1 MSGKTYRI
9 DNSFERVEAIFDG
22 KHLVLGVGDFGEL
35 QREAHTDTPVS
46 AATEVLMFLSSVFL
60 REESP
65 CLSYHGQEE
74 AQQMAR
80 LWQTLL
86 HNHWKKKK
94 KNLCCT
100 NWDLVLCFFFL
111 SLFFFDLTE
120 ADSRLGTSSRDRKR
134 YRGVTI
140 KLQT

>member
-35 QREAHTDTPVS
+35 QREAHTDAPVS

-60 REESP
+60 REDSP

-86 HNHWKKKK
+86 HNHWEKKKT
-94 KNLCCT
+94 LAAQTRTWYC
-100 NWDLVLCFFFL
+100 VSSFFL
-111 SLFFFDLTE
+111 FFFFDLTE
-120 ADSRLGTSSRDRKR
+120 ADSRLGTNSCDSKR
-134 YRGVTI
+134 Y
-140 KLQT
+140 

>member
-22 KHLVLGVGDFGEL
+22 KHLVLGVGDVGEL
-35 QREAHTDTPVS
+35 QREAHTDAPVS

-60 REESP
+60 REDSP

-86 HNHWKKKK
+86 QNHWKKKK
-94 KNLCCT
+94 NPCCT
-100 NWDLVLCFFFL
+100 NWEFGIVFL
-111 SLFFFDLTE
+111 LSFSFFFDLTE
-120 ADSRLGTSSRDRKR
+120 ADSRLGTNSCDRKR
-134 YRGVTI
+134 Y
-140 KLQT
+140 